1 MYRGPSIGFGV
12 FLAVVGAILAFAVAD
27 RFSGVNLQM
36 IGYICLAAGVVLV
49 LIGIAM
55 GARSGR
61 SATERH
67 VTRDAAGGTHES
79 IEHRDV

>member
-27 RFSGVNLQM
+27 RVQGVDLQM
-36 IGYICLAAGVVLV
+36 IGYICLAAGIILV

-55 GARSGR
+55 GARSNR